1 MAYSDIYNKF
11 LIEYDKQNITSSYPS
26 LLKKEICQI
35 LDKAYL
41 ALITQKFTGNNTR
54 KAAFGIDAKQT
65 IDLQGLITEYQ
76 LAFDPENNRNA
87 RYPNEYIYKM
97 YPILDEDF
105 YTKDQPKLL
114 YFINGS
120 VSAPNDGRE
129 NLVLISPEAS
139 FKYGVTVHNKP
150 IIKTPAFFIKED
162 ELHLFVDPYRYAD
175 APNISI
181 QYIRE
186 PEKFDGD
193 EGLENTNTI
202 IADVDF
208 QLNDAAAEELINL
221 AVIFALENVESQR
234 TNSKITVSQMEG

>member
-76 LAFDPENNRNA
+76 LAFDPGNNGNA

-97 YPILDEDF
+97 YPIPDGEL

-120 VSAPNDGRE
+120 VSAPNDERE
-129 NLVLISPEAS
+129 NLAFMPPETS
-139 FKYGVTVHNKP
+139 FKYGVTAHNKP

-162 ELHLFVDPYRYAD
+162 ELHVFVDPYRYTD
-175 APNISI
+175 GPETISI

-186 PEKFDGD
+186 PEKFDD
-193 EGLENTNTI
+193 TTTI
-202 IADVDF
+202 QF
-208 QLNDAAAEELINL
+208 QLNDAVAEELINL
-221 AVIFALENVESQR
+221 AVIFALENVESSR
-234 TNSKITVSQMEG
+234 TSSKITVSQMEG